1 MEWVAK
7 IKLDDVIEK
16 SNKMKFFKV
25 KRSKK
30 RLARR
35 LNQYNCMKAFIP
47 QINKAKNI
55 HDLNHVLL
63 AIYTYCSSY
72 LIKVE

>member
-1 MEWVAK
+1 MEQAAK

-30 RLARR
+30 HLARR